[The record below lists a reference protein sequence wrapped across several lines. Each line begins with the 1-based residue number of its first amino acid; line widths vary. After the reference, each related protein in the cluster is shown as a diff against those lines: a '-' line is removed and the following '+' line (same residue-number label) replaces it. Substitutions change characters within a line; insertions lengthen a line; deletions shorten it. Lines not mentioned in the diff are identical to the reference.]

1 MHVLFRPSWNPVGP
15 RWAEACRWGTKAGVI
30 RLLREPS
37 PTPAPSPTCHDAPD
51 LCHRIYEWTGL
62 SWLAEGSYYFLLKP
76 LRIILILLLAVAAR
90 YLIHRLIH
98 RLVRHTADGDSSPLF
113 RPLRD
118 RMPSALRE
126 ATGLVSERRRQRA
139 EALGSVM
146 RSIASASI
154 FVVAVMLVLG
164 VVGLAIGF
172 GAQNLVKD
180 FLAGLFMLLEDQY
193 GVGDVI
199 DVGDVT
205 GTVEAIGLRITT
217 LRDARGVLWYIRN
230 GEIIRVGNKSQGWA
244 LVIVDVPVGFAG
256 VEEATEVL
264 CRAATDLAD
273 DPVWAEDLIEPPEVL
288 GVEQITV
295 DGAVL
300 RAQVKTAAEAR
311 LRVGRELR
319 RRLTDALDR
328 AGISAAIS
336 AGRVY
341 VRPPGRA
348 GGDPGTVQRV
358 GQPAPQ

>member
-1 MHVLFRPSWNPVGP
+1 MHVLFRPSCNPVGP
-15 RWAEACRWGTKAGVI
+15 RGAEACRWGTKAGVI

-139 EALGSVM
+139 EA
-146 RSIASASI
+146 
-154 FVVAVMLVLG
+154 
-164 VVGLAIGF
+164 IGF

-244 LVIVDVPVGFAG
+244 LVIVD
-256 VEEATEVL
+256 
-264 CRAATDLAD
+264 
-273 DPVWAEDLIEPPEVL
+273 
-288 GVEQITV
+288 
-295 DGAVL
+295 
-300 RAQVKTAAEAR
+300 
-311 LRVGRELR
+311 
-319 RRLTDALDR
+319 
-328 AGISAAIS
+328 
-336 AGRVY
+336 
-341 VRPPGRA
+341 
-348 GGDPGTVQRV
+348 
-358 GQPAPQ
+358 